1 MYVTFHDPRSRVS
14 SSSSDGSDRENLI
27 VEVVSINYLDNSFL
41 EIIRK
46 AWIYEYQLDIYF
58 SIQSS
63 LISIGDEFFFTKGAN
78 DASGNIGNPFFSL
91 NDWEYRGEKGN

>member
-1 MYVTFHDPRSRVS
+1 M
-14 SSSSDGSDRENLI
+14 
-27 VEVVSINYLDNSFL
+27 
-41 EIIRK
+41 
-46 AWIYEYQLDIYF
+46 EYQLDIYF

-63 LISIGDEFFFTKGAN
+63 LISMGDEFFFTKGVN